1 MFSAVGCWLGTCV
14 EWKCYC
20 SGMVSGRP
28 QSADSRF
35 CTEYGDDN
43 TECPGF
49 CCTLHLLTYTKSKI
63 QKKYLAFMIV
73 RLGGNTENLKQWSK
87 GEL

>member
-1 MFSAVGCWLGTCV
+1 MFSAVGCWYGTCV
-14 EWKCYC
+14 EVEVLVVLV
-20 SGMVSGRP
+20 VSGRP

-43 TECPGF
+43 TECTGF
-49 CCTLHLLTYTKSKI
+49 CCTLHHPNPKSKRNI
-63 QKKYLAFMIV
+63 WLSMIV